1 MIDGFTIA
9 LLTLNLGKSEQDPIL
24 GSVLNAIRLSLY
36 KPGFTKS
43 HTTLDSNRMAYDF
56 VKLELQ
62 NLIRLWDHMTSL
74 AESCPD
80 LADCVIA
87 RLLESWEIPRK
98 TNYRIY
104 KKFETAETGNLFKND
119 VTFWKDLSL

>member
-1 MIDGFTIA
+1 M
-9 LLTLNLGKSEQDPIL
+9 NLG
-24 GSVLNAIRLSLY
+24 
-36 KPGFTKS
+36 
-43 HTTLDSNRMAYDF
+43 NRVAYDF

-74 AESCPD
+74 TESCPD
-80 LADCVIA
+80 LPDGVIA

-104 KKFETAETGNLFKND
+104 KKFETAETANLFKDD

>member
-1 MIDGFTIA
+1 M
-9 LLTLNLGKSEQDPIL
+9 
-24 GSVLNAIRLSLY
+24 
-36 KPGFTKS
+36 
-43 HTTLDSNRMAYDF
+43 TLDSIVGLGNGVAYDF

-80 LADCVIA
+80 LPDYVIS
-87 RLLESWEIPRK
+87 RLLESWEITRK

-104 KKFETAETGNLFKND
+104 KKFETAETLPSGKILFFD
-119 VTFWKDLSL
+119 SPLFH

>member
-1 MIDGFTIA
+1 MEVLENRIA
-9 LLTLNLGKSEQDPIL
+9 YN
-24 GSVLNAIRLSLY
+24 
-36 KPGFTKS
+36 
-43 HTTLDSNRMAYDF
+43 F

-62 NLIRLWDHMTSL
+62 ILIRFWDHMTSL

-80 LADCVIA
+80 LPNCIIA
-87 RLLESWEIPRK
+87 RLLESWEIPCK

-119 VTFWKDLSL
+119 VTFWKGLSL